1 MKIGFFDSGLGG
13 LTVLRAVAKELPQYD
28 YVYYGDTAN
37 LPYGDKTEEEIY
49 RLTTIGM
56 EYLFE
61 AGCLLVII
69 ACNTASAE
77 TARRLQQE
85 FIPQRYPDRKIL
97 GIIIPTIEVLDFST
111 HTKVTLIGT
120 KRTVESAKY
129 VRELESRKNDK
140 VIFNQIATPELVP
153 LIELGEIETALAAAI
168 ARIERE
174 AGESDVVV
182 LGCTHYTQIKEG
194 LRAHFTDQKC
204 IISQDEVIP
213 DKLKNYLANHPELAE
228 KLTSEGVR
236 SVHLTKHRPDYDL
249 LMGQFLGGAYIDEG

>member
-13 LTVLRAVAKELPQYD
+13 LTVLKAVAKKLSQYD

-49 RLTTIGM
+49 QLTSIGM

-85 FIPQRYPDRKIL
+85 FLPERYPDRKIL
-97 GIIIPTIEVLDFST
+97 GIIIPTIEVLDFDKV
-111 HTKVTLIGT
+111 TKVTLIGT
-120 KRTVESAKY
+120 KRTVDSAKY
-129 VRELESRKNDK
+129 VNELETKNNNF
-140 VIFNQIATPELVP
+140 VHLTQIATPELVP
-153 LIELGEIETALAAAI
+153 LIEMGEVATAAQTAI
-168 ARIERE
+168 NRIEQE
-174 AGESDVVV
+174 AGESEVIV
-182 LGCTHYTQIKEG
+182 LGCTHYTQIKKE
-194 LRAHFTDQKC
+194 LRTHFSGQKE

-213 DKLKNYLANHPELAE
+213 DKLKKYLANHPELAE
-228 KLTSEGVR
+228 KLTSEGIR
-236 SVHLTKHRPDYDL
+236 SVHLTKHRPDYDMV
-249 LMGQFLGGAYIDEG
+249 MGQFLGGVYVDEE